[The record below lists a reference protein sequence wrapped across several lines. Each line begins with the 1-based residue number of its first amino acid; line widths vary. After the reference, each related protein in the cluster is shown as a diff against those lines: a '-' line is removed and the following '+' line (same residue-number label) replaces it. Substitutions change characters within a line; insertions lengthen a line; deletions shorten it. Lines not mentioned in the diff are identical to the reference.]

1 MPRLSKEEWQAA
13 RERWEAGNITH
24 EALALE
30 LGVTQQA
37 VSGQAKRNNWANV
50 VDVVNVVSDVVN
62 NVVDVV
68 KVKPK
73 NNEALI
79 ESSVDDI
86 VGNVVEDVVN
96 NKSSSVIKSTRG
108 GKREGAGAPPGLRAT
123 MKARAA
129 EHGDNCIDVMVGIM
143 KDEEV
148 PANIRIAAADKLLDR
163 GYGKPKQEV
172 EMMGE
177 VNYVDKTLLD
187 DRYSKNMGRTAELGL
202 LAKERIEQLRQGAL
216 N

>member
-1 MPRLSKEEWQAA
+1 MPRLTKEDWQAA
-13 RERWEAGNITH
+13 RERWESGNISH

-30 LGVTQQA
+30 LGVSQQA

-50 VDVVNVVSDVVN
+50 VNVVSVASNVVNVV
-62 NVVDVV
+62 
-68 KVKPK
+68 KEKPK

-86 VGNVVEDVVN
+86 VGNVVDSAFD
-96 NKSSSVIKSTRG
+96 NKSNGIIKKKHG

-129 EHGDNCIDVMVGIM
+129 EYGDNCIDVMVGIM
-143 KDEEV
+143 QDVEV

-163 GYGKPKQEV
+163 GFGKPKQEMEV
-172 EMMGE
+172 IGE
-177 VNYVDKTLLD
+177 VSYVDKTLLD
-187 DRYSKNMGRTAELGL
+187 DRYSRNMGRTAELGL
-202 LAKERIEQLRQGAL
+202 LAKERIEQLQQGAL

>member
-1 MPRLSKEEWQAA
+1 MPRLTKEDWQAA
-13 RERWEAGNITH
+13 RERWESGNISH

-30 LGVTQQA
+30 LGVSQQA

-50 VDVVNVVSDVVN
+50 VNVVSVASNVVNVV
-62 NVVDVV
+62 
-68 KVKPK
+68 KAKPK

-86 VGNVVEDVVN
+86 VGNVVDSAFD
-96 NKSSSVIKSTRG
+96 NKSNDIIKKKHG

-129 EHGDNCIDVMVGIM
+129 EYGDNCIDVMVGIM
-143 KDEEV
+143 QDKEV

-163 GYGKPKQEV
+163 GFGKPKQEMEV
-172 EMMGE
+172 IGE
-177 VNYVDKTLLD
+177 VGYVDKTLLD
-187 DRYSKNMGRTAELGL
+187 DRYSRNMGRTAELGL
-202 LAKERIEQLRQGAL
+202 LTKERIEQLRQGAL

>member
-13 RERWEAGNITH
+13 RERWESYDDDGFDWLVTD
-24 EALALE
+24 LK
-30 LGVTQQA
+30 LGVSRQA
-37 VSGQAKRNNWANV
+37 VSKQAKEKGWKKKKGKLL
-50 VDVVNVVSDVVN
+50 
-62 NVVDVV
+62 
-68 KVKPK
+68 KV
-73 NNEALI
+73 ADL
-79 ESSVDDI
+79 STQQ
-86 VGNVVEDVVN
+86 
-96 NKSSSVIKSTRG
+96 NKSCATKNKVAQLIADKSNNIGNIWLASNEIIKSTHG
-108 GKREGAGAPPGLRAT
+108 GKREGAGAPPGLKAT
-123 MKARAA
+123 MKERAA
-129 EHGDNCIDVMVGIM
+129 EYGDNCIDVMVGIM
-143 KDEEV
+143 QDQDI
-148 PANIRIAAADKLLDR
+148 PANIRLSAAEKLLDR